1 MFIFQG
7 SFPETVKDFRI
18 LNKNPLGMLTAI
30 CPGLESEDYYLC
42 IYSGKGE
49 MSMGLWLHFLHV

>member
-1 MFIFQG
+1 MFIFQV
-7 SFPETVKDFRI
+7 SFPEDVKDFRI

-30 CPGLESEDYYLC
+30 CPRLENEDFYL
-42 IYSGKGE
+42 YRYLGKGE